1 MLLFLAVKGI
11 LHSPRISIVVSYII
25 PVHYTKVPKNKAF
38 VIVIFHEIEFILIY
52 KKNTNKAHFG
62 DCLNI
67 CLKLEFRIWEFMKPY
82 LQREKNKY

>member
-52 KKNTNKAHFG
+52 KK
-62 DCLNI
+62 I
-67 CLKLEFRIWEFMKPY
+67 
-82 LQREKNKY
+82 